1 MHTPWG
7 QSDSIREVADGIME
21 VSTPG
26 HGGIWLSDERQK
38 ALPAEAG
45 IHNWLKGLA
54 WWEEDC
60 DWCIPYL
67 VFADEYKAWDERNGM
82 GEYFAT
88 NMTNAI
94 KTASIY
100 HPEFHEW
107 YMQRAE

>member
-1 MHTPWG
+1 MAASGSVTSAKRPF
-7 QSDSIREVADGIME
+7 
-21 VSTPG
+21 
-26 HGGIWLSDERQK
+26 L
-38 ALPAEAG
+38 AEAG

-94 KTASIY
+94 KPPASIILNSTNGTCSG
-100 HPEFHEW
+100 PNSKASW
-107 YMQRAE
+107 L